1 MENLDESDQFILGRD
16 FVRNFDVTIDLN
28 DGLIRI
34 KNPER
39 KYEKRPPNKILINQ
53 AKVPI
58 FLDRKVRLKP
68 NQAVVATFRMRNL
81 NELSNDRQVCLV
93 PNPNSKSSAILGRSF
108 SLTQSGL
115 YVSVLLNTEA
125 TTVTIQ
131 RGKKLGYA
139 LPLNTDFQSGEN
151 LKKFDVTKCP
161 LHANQECIMKRVNEL
176 KSCRKLFSMKSET
189 DDRLSSCSNFPER
202 PTEAELAAN
211 KPVLPEIEH
220 LKCKISDKELD
231 LLRAVINRNADVFS
245 KLKADIGCCNFVE
258 HEIEIEEGSVPHREG
273 ARRMTPNTSEACRKE
288 IEMLMEYDMI
298 EPSKSPWA
306 CGVVMAK
313 KKGGQL
319 RFCCDFRYLNA
330 VTIKDVYPIP
340 CIDESLSKLGDAKF
354 FTTLDLGSAFWQVPL
369 RKQDREK
376 TGFACELGLFQWK
389 RMPFGLC
396 NATATFQRLMAQ
408 ALTSVTKKYGN
419 LIMCYVDDVVI
430 ATATLEDH
438 IERLEE
444 VFSCMKQAG
453 LKCKPSKCEI
463 LRDSIKYLGRLVD
476 KHGVIPDPEAVEA
489 VLTWKAPKTDTQL
502 MSFLGFANYYRE
514 FIKGYADKIYPMQR
528 LMRNK
533 GKKFTWT
540 DEAQV
545 SFENIKREL
554 CEAPVLGMPTEKG
567 MFVLDTDASVVAIS
581 GILHQEQEWN
591 WRTVLRPIAYG
602 SKVLSDTEMKY
613 GAPKAEMFAVITF
626 VEKYRAYLGS
636 APFKLRVDNRAL
648 AWLKFYSMDQ
658 SYIGRWIV
666 RLDGYHMIIE
676 HRTRDKHQNADSL
689 SKKTE
694 FYERL
699 EEKQANQ
706 SEIKNGFS
714 FLDKETYDKLP
725 LTRWLDKSGHPI
737 PGHPDL
743 PMETAAEIKLL
754 ARGKPVP
761 LDLLVRSN
769 LVQQELTRLGINSMA
784 LLNRTVNV
792 APDVIGKL
800 RDLLDREVDRHDRE
814 WMDTMQRLTV
824 TERTEKRPVSI
835 RSRGV
840 ERDCRSIVNQLVS
853 SMPKEVLL
861 RTSFTEYGTLNQN
874 QTTEEVRI
882 KSKSSFTRRVH
893 FTDAK
898 EEYEPSP
905 DCSSVDETMSGES
918 DTFEPVKDDSSEES
932 DTFEPV
938 QDDLSGERLTRPPRG
953 KILSGESGL
962 KRPMD
967 RVLSGESRNISDN
980 LEYEVGESVD
990 SSVDSRPEAWDN
1002 TSETTSNS
1010 DMSEIAIH
1018 SLLVDWKQ
1026 RGLDRETH
1034 QDPDRDRYTSD
1045 EEGTVVDN
1053 AADELELIA
1062 VSKRPTRLLP
1072 HGTVVRTNLEP
1083 SVQEATPL
1091 KKIWCVKLMDDA
1103 HAPEIMSGQMNV
1115 VKTYLKARYRLSD
1128 LLRAQGNDRMT
1139 RSLKRWIENGAPD
1152 KGDLEEDSYKI
1163 LKQFYLKRNDLLYL
1177 NKDGIVACKRKE
1189 EDKVL
1194 YKYNSIVI
1202 PQLYQTELLFRSHD

>member
-1 MENLDESDQFILGRD
+1 M
-16 FVRNFDVTIDLN
+16 
-28 DGLIRI
+28 
-34 KNPER
+34 
-39 KYEKRPPNKILINQ
+39 
-53 AKVPI
+53 
-58 FLDRKVRLKP
+58 
-68 NQAVVATFRMRNL
+68 NL

-108 SLTQSGL
+108 SLTRSGL
-115 YVSVLLNTEA
+115 CVSVLLGTEA

-139 LPLNTDFQSGEN
+139 LHLNTDFQSVEN
-151 LKKFDVTKCP
+151 LKKFYVTKFP
-161 LHANQECIMKRVNEL
+161 LHANRECIMRRVNEL
-176 KSCRKLFSMKSET
+176 KSSRKLFSMKSET
-189 DDRLSSCSNFPER
+189 DDGLSSCSNFPER

-211 KPVLPEIEH
+211 KPVLPEIEN
-220 LKCKISDKELD
+220 LKGKISDKELD
-231 LLRAVINRNADVFS
+231 SLRAVLNRNADVFS
-245 KLKADIGCCNFVE
+245 KHKADKGCCNFVE

-273 ARRMTPNTSEACRKE
+273 ARRITPNKSEACRKE

-330 VTIKDVYPIP
+330 VTIRDAYPIP
-340 CIDESLSKLGDAKF
+340 RIDESLSKLGDAKF
-354 FTTLDLGSAFWQVPL
+354 FTTLDLGSAFWQGPL

-396 NATATFQRLMAQ
+396 NATAIFQRLMAQ

-419 LIMCYVDDVVI
+419 LIMCHVDDVVI
-430 ATATLEDH
+430 ATPTLEDH

-476 KHGVIPDPEAVEA
+476 KHGVRPDPEAVEA

-554 CEAPVLGMPTEKG
+554 CEAPVLPTEKG

-591 WRTVLRPIAYG
+591 GRTVLRPIAYG

-636 APFKLRVDNRAL
+636 ALFKLRVDNRAL
-648 AWLKFYSMDQ
+648 AWLKTYSMDQ

-699 EEKQANQ
+699 EDKQAKQ
-706 SEIKNGFS
+706 SEIKDGFS

-737 PGHPDL
+737 PGNPDL
-743 PMETAAEIKLL
+743 PVETAAEIKLL
-754 ARGKPVP
+754 ARGEPVP

-792 APDVIGKL
+792 APDVMGEL

-814 WMDTMQRLTV
+814 WMETMQRLTV

-882 KSKSSFTRRVH
+882 RSKTSFTRRVH

-938 QDDLSGERLTRPPRG
+938 QDDLSGERLTRPPR
-953 KILSGESGL
+953 
-962 KRPMD
+962 D
-967 RVLSGESRNISDN
+967 RILSGESRNISDN
-980 LEYEVGESVD
+980 LEYDVEESVD
-990 SSVDSRPEAWDN
+990 SSVDSRPQSWDN
-1002 TSETTSNS
+1002 TSEATSNS

-1026 RGLDRETH
+1026 RGLDRKTH
-1034 QDPDRDRYTSD
+1034 QDPDTDRYTSD

-1053 AADELELIA
+1053 AAGELELIA

-1091 KKIWCVKLMDDA
+1091 KKIWCVD
-1103 HAPEIMSGQMNV
+1103 QN
-1115 VKTYLKARYRLSD
+1115 R
-1128 LLRAQGNDRMT
+1128 
-1139 RSLKRWIENGAPD
+1139 
-1152 KGDLEEDSYKI
+1152 
-1163 LKQFYLKRNDLLYL
+1163 KQSSNQKRNRFMSK
-1177 NKDGIVACKRKE
+1177 N
-1189 EDKVL
+1189 
-1194 YKYNSIVI
+1194 
-1202 PQLYQTELLFRSHD
+1202 